1 MAKKTFISPD
11 RKIGDDFSSG
21 ISTHVDWEPRTNI
34 IEAGD
39 DVLIEVELPGVDKED
54 ISMVLENDNLL
65 ILRGIKRQPRLKET
79 NPAKRCNYHL
89 FEREFGSFYKRIMI
103 DFPLDSSNIQSKM
116 KNGVLT
122 VTIPKKKTERISVE
136 IK

>member
-1 MAKKTFISPD
+1 MAKKTFMSPGS
-11 RKIGDDFSSG
+11 KIRDDFSTG

-39 DVLIEVELPGVDKED
+39 DVLIEVELPGVDKEN
-54 ISMVLENDNLL
+54 ISMVLENDKIL
-65 ILRGIKRQPRLKET
+65 ILRGIKRQPRVKET
-79 NPAKRCNYHL
+79 NPAKRCTYHL
-89 FEREFGSFYKRIMI
+89 FEREFGSFYKRIII
-103 DFPLDSSNIQSKM
+103 DFPLDSSNIKSGM